1 MVGKES
7 LGRLMSVLHVKN
19 EESSSNLSKNLSS
32 KELTKDFIKIHKDQ
46 LKRQSILVKENTI

>member
-1 MVGKES
+1 
-7 LGRLMSVLHVKN
+7 MSVLHVKN